1 MIKTNRLLSIL
12 GVIAILLSSTFSHD
26 VFAQDSKE
34 KLEPINIELPKA
46 MFVGTPTNMAIEKL
60 EKPLGK
66 PRPPFLAPA
75 GVKNVALGKSVI
87 STDDM
92 PIIGEIE
99 LITDGDKDADEG
111 YFVELGPFTQH
122 ITIDLEKEY
131 DIYAIVV
138 WHFHK
143 QPRVYF
149 DVVVQLADDADFTK
163 NVRTVFNND
172 LDNSSGQGKGED
184 WHYVETA
191 EGKLIDAKGE
201 KARFV
206 RLYSKGNNGNDL
218 NHYIEVE
225 VYGK

>member
-1 MIKTNRLLSIL
+1 MQNKKRVMKMLIFIGVFL
-12 GVIAILLSSTFSHD
+12 GIFVSNSL
-26 VFAQDSKE
+26 AQKMG
-34 KLEPINIELPKA
+34 PIQIDLPKA
-46 MFVGTPTNMAIEKL
+46 MFVGTPTNMTIDKL

-66 PRPPFLAPA
+66 PRPPFLAPE
-75 GVKNVALGKSVI
+75 GTKNVALHKKVT

-92 PIIGEIE
+92 PIIGEVDY
-99 LITDGDKDADEG
+99 ITDGDKNGDEG
-111 YFVELGPFTQH
+111 YFVELGPFTQN

-131 DIYAIVV
+131 NIYALVL

-149 DVVVQLADDADFTK
+149 DVIVQLSNDKDFKKDVKTI
-163 NVRTVFNND
+163 FNND
-172 LDNSSGQGKGED
+172 LDNSSKQGKGTD

-201 KARFV
+201 KARYV
-206 RLYSKGNNGNDL
+206 RLYSKGNNSNDL
-218 NHYIEVE
+218 NHYIEVA

>member
-1 MIKTNRLLSIL
+1 MIKRNQMYSVFGIAAMVLSIMFTQS
-12 GVIAILLSSTFSHD
+12 I
-26 VFAQDSKE
+26 FAQDSKE
-34 KLEPINIELPKA
+34 KLVPINIELPKA
-46 MFVGTPTNMAIEKL
+46 MFVGTPTNMSIEKL

-66 PRPPFLAPA
+66 PRPPFLAPE
-75 GVKNVALGKSVI
+75 GVKNVALGKSVV

-111 YFVELGPFTQH
+111 YFVELGPFIQH
-122 ITIDLEKEY
+122 VTVDLEKEY
-131 DIYAIVV
+131 NIYAILV

-143 QPRVYF
+143 QARVYF
-149 DVVVQLADDADFTK
+149 DVIVQLADDADFTK

-172 LDNSSGQGKGED
+172 LDNSSGLGKGED

-201 KARFV
+201 KARYV
-206 RLYSKGNNGNDL
+206 RLYSKGNNSNDL

>member
-1 MIKTNRLLSIL
+1 MKKKQIKFTVVLAMFATMVFSQNIL
-12 GVIAILLSSTFSHD
+12 
-26 VFAQDSKE
+26 AQD
-34 KLEPINIELPKA
+34 LVPIEIELPKA
-46 MFVGTPTNMAIEKL
+46 MFVGTPTNMNIEKL

-75 GVKNVALGKSVI
+75 GVKNVALGKSVA

-122 ITIDLEKEY
+122 ITIDLEKAYE
-131 DIYAIVV
+131 IYAVIV

-149 DVVVQLADDADFTK
+149 DVVVQFADDADFTK
-163 NVRTVFNND
+163 NVRTIFNND

-201 KARFV
+201 KAQFV
-206 RLYSKGNNGNDL
+206 RLYSKGNNSNDL
-218 NHYIEVE
+218 NHYIEVA

>member
-1 MIKTNRLLSIL
+1 MIKRNQIYSVIGIVIMLLI
-12 GVIAILLSSTFSHD
+12 VVSSQNI
-26 VFAQDSKE
+26 FAQDSKE
-34 KLEPINIELPKA
+34 KLVPINIELPKA

-66 PRPPFLAPA
+66 PRAPFLAPE
-75 GVKNVALGKSVI
+75 GTKNVALGKSVA

-111 YFVELGPFTQH
+111 YFVELGPFIQH

-131 DIYAIVV
+131 DLYAVVV
-138 WHFHK
+138 WHYHK
-143 QPRVYF
+143 QARVYF
-149 DVVVQLADDADFTK
+149 DMVVQVADDADFTK
-163 NVRTVFNND
+163 NVRTIFNND
-172 LDNSSGQGKGED
+172 LDNSSGLGKGED

-201 KARFV
+201 KARYV
-206 RLYSKGNNGNDL
+206 RLYSKGNNSNDL

>member
-1 MIKTNRLLSIL
+1 MKKNRIILVPVLAIFTAMLFTQSIL
-12 GVIAILLSSTFSHD
+12 
-26 VFAQDSKE
+26 AQD
-34 KLEPINIELPKA
+34 LVPIEIELPKA
-46 MFVGTPTNMAIEKL
+46 MFVGTPTNMNIEKL

-75 GVKNVALGKSVI
+75 GVKNVALGKSVA

-122 ITIDLEKEY
+122 ITIDLEKAY
-131 DIYAIVV
+131 DIYAVIV

-149 DVVVQLADDADFTK
+149 DVVVQFADDADFTK
-163 NVRTVFNND
+163 NVRTIFNND

-206 RLYSKGNNGNDL
+206 RLYSKGNNSNDL
-218 NHYIEVE
+218 NHYIEVA

>member
-1 MIKTNRLLSIL
+1 MIKRNQMYSVFGIAAMVLSIMFTQS
-12 GVIAILLSSTFSHD
+12 I
-26 VFAQDSKE
+26 FAQDSKE
-34 KLEPINIELPKA
+34 KLVPINIELPKA
-46 MFVGTPTNMAIEKL
+46 MFVGTPTNMSIEKL

-66 PRPPFLAPA
+66 PRPPFLAPE
-75 GVKNVALGKSVI
+75 GVKNVALGKSVV

-111 YFVELGPFTQH
+111 YFVELGPFIQH
-122 ITIDLEKEY
+122 VTVDLEKEY
-131 DIYAIVV
+131 NIYAILV
-138 WHFHK
+138 WHFQK
-143 QPRVYF
+143 QARVYF
-149 DVVVQLADDADFTK
+149 DVIVQLADDADFTK

-172 LDNSSGQGKGED
+172 LDNSSGLGKGED

-201 KARFV
+201 KARYV
-206 RLYSKGNNGNDL
+206 RLYSKGNNSNDL

>member
-1 MIKTNRLLSIL
+1 MKKKQIKFTM
-12 GVIAILLSSTFSHD
+12 
-26 VFAQDSKE
+26 VFAIFATMVFFQNILAQD
-34 KLEPINIELPKA
+34 LVPIEIELPKA
-46 MFVGTPTNMAIEKL
+46 MFVGTPTNMNIEKL

-75 GVKNVALGKSVI
+75 GVKNVALGKSVA

-122 ITIDLEKEY
+122 ITIDLEKAYE
-131 DIYAIVV
+131 IYAVIV

-149 DVVVQLADDADFTK
+149 DVVVQFADDADFTK
-163 NVRTVFNND
+163 NVRTIFNND

-191 EGKLIDAKGE
+191 EGKLIDPKGE
-201 KARFV
+201 KAQFV
-206 RLYSKGNNGNDL
+206 RLYSKGNNSNDL
-218 NHYIEVE
+218 NHYIEVA

>member
-1 MIKTNRLLSIL
+1 MKKNRIILVSVLAIFTAMLFTQSIL
-12 GVIAILLSSTFSHD
+12 
-26 VFAQDSKE
+26 AQD
-34 KLEPINIELPKA
+34 LVPIEIELPKA
-46 MFVGTPTNMAIEKL
+46 MFVGTPTNMNIEKL

-75 GVKNVALGKSVI
+75 GVKNVALGKSVA

-122 ITIDLEKEY
+122 ITIDLEKAY
-131 DIYAIVV
+131 DIYAVIV

-149 DVVVQLADDADFTK
+149 DVVVQFADDADFTK
-163 NVRTVFNND
+163 NVRTIFNND

-201 KARFV
+201 KAQFV
-206 RLYSKGNNGNDL
+206 RLYSKGNNSNDL
-218 NHYIEVE
+218 NHYIEVA